1 MDEFIEKK
9 KLLEKKLDQNNN
21 AAVLLKPSPTPP
33 VVSRQNSNNNNLN
46 NNKNAKTPAFKN
58 SFSREY
64 KRRKEEFERNR
75 ARGKA
80 INNNIFIAKPPL
92 VKKDE
97 KSVYEENLR
106 KIRLNNYNNRKV
118 INNSNK
124 SKDLDEPL
132 DENPRMERLVALKQQ
147 AEEQRIKF
155 KNDLEKRRIEANERE
170 RKLNADLDLFN
181 VIKPQNDYKSPR
193 VQAAAA
199 PPVNLTEVFNAIGI
213 VGKQISKAEVLK
225 NPDEKIRKSWQKA
238 TDLHSLDNKTLIQQ
252 TCVKNNP
259 LTKYKPPVS
268 PRKVWDLPH
277 ETILKAFEMIAISPN
292 NSSSTESEKSRI
304 QTILMNEKEPEFQR
318 TKLALSPE
326 KLATLKATKNLLL
339 GVTFGQFDPKS
350 TNVIYIIY
358 KKFHLYQKIE
368 IF

>member
-1 MDEFIEKK
+1 MNTWEKK
-9 KLLEKKLDQNNN
+9 I
-21 AAVLLKPSPTPP
+21 
-33 VVSRQNSNNNNLN
+33 
-46 NNKNAKTPAFKN
+46 
-58 SFSREY
+58 SF
-64 KRRKEEFERNR
+64 
-75 ARGKA
+75 
-80 INNNIFIAKPPL
+80 
-92 VKKDE
+92 V
-97 KSVYEENLR
+97 
-106 KIRLNNYNNRKV
+106 
-118 INNSNK
+118 
-124 SKDLDEPL
+124 
-132 DENPRMERLVALKQQ
+132 
-147 AEEQRIKF
+147 

-193 VQAAAA
+193 VQAAA

-252 TCVKNNP
+252 TCIKNNP

-292 NSSSTESEKSRI
+292 NSSSTESEKSGI

-318 TKLALSPE
+318 TKLVLSPE

-368 IF
+368 TF